1 MEVLIRRRRRGHG
14 WVRKVT
20 AVCRR
25 LFRKTLGETDE
36 VDALPTEPSVGAFPF
51 PVPLCA
57 RRKPCSFGLLE
68 VWKLLDSSVTFFGN
82 PALLHLR

>member
-20 AVCRR
+20 AEYRR

-51 PVPLCA
+51 PVSLFAIRQPG
-57 RRKPCSFGLLE
+57 SFGLLE
-68 VWKLLDSSVTFFGN
+68 VWKLFDSSATFFGS
-82 PALLHLR
+82 PTLLH